1 MARIALSL
9 FALLRPLT
17 LVLVPAL
24 APALAGCGA
33 SPQSATAA
41 RAPQPPGSQFTNQD
55 QKILACLDLQDHIVD
70 LYASDYVSREGG
82 VMSTAERTA
91 FRDGWAQELAK
102 RGTFERFEQAC
113 FSGLTPGK
121 YHCGMQSQTTD
132 GLAACMRLSSR

>member
-1 MARIALSL
+1 MARIAFSLS
-9 FALLRPLT
+9 ALVFPLT
-17 LVLVPAL
+17 F
-24 APALAGCGA
+24 ALAGCAAGPK
-33 SPQSATAA
+33 STTAA
-41 RAPQPPGSQFTNQD
+41 KAPQAGSGSQFTNQD

-70 LYASDYVSREGG
+70 LYATDYVSREGG
-82 VMSTAERTA
+82 SMSTVELSA

-121 YHCGMQSQTTD
+121 YHCGMQSQTPD

>member
-1 MARIALSL
+1 MAPIARSL
-9 FALLRPLT
+9 VALALPLT
-17 LVLVPAL
+17 LGLGLGLGLTGCA
-24 APALAGCGA
+24 AGPK
-33 SPQSATAA
+33 STTAA
-41 RAPQPPGSQFTNQD
+41 RSPQVVPASQFPNQD

-70 LYASDYVSREGG
+70 LYASDYVTREGSE
-82 VMSTAERTA
+82 MSTAERSA

-132 GLAACMRLSSR
+132 GLAACMRLSAR